1 MKYKPYQEL
10 KAKKWKYEIMRNTMS
25 ITNLTINSRRQ
36 VNYWQLLVGKNII
49 SMMSSYSNK

>member
-25 ITNLTINSRRQ
+25 ITNLTINPRRQ
-36 VNYWQLLVGKNII
+36 VIIDNYWWAKI
-49 SMMSSYSNK
+49 